1 MSMYSE
7 QMLDALSA
15 GQLDE
20 AKKLF
25 ALALRNDDD
34 DMLFSLAEEL
44 YGLGFLKQAK
54 RTYLK
59 LLDKYPDADE
69 LRTGLA
75 DVLIDEDEIDEAI
88 MYLSQITP
96 TSGAYLESLLV
107 MADLYQTEELFEA
120 SEQKLIE
127 AYSLAADEPVILFA
141 LGEFYFNMRQF
152 KDAIKYYKELLLQG
166 IKEFSR
172 VDLVSRIGVAYAQSG
187 NFDNAIGYLE
197 QIHEADMTPA
207 TEFQLG
213 FTYFQLKQYE
223 KAIPALEK
231 VIELDSQFASAYP
244 YLGQSFVEMNQLDE
258 AFRTFQQ
265 GISVDEFNEVLFRLA
280 AETAIKLDDFV
291 AGAKYFS
298 EGLAIEPDDMNL
310 VLGLSNLYLQMDK
323 DDENIELLSAYV
335 QNDEVDPQ
343 IYWNVAKSLTRVE
356 QWELARKYWHA
367 AEENFTEN
375 GDFLREAFNYAK
387 EDGNRQWALNL
398 GRKYLQLVPT
408 DYEMQE
414 EITAL
419 DDDLFN

>member
-1 MSMYSE
+1 MQNSYSE
-7 QMLDALSA
+7 QMLAALSA
-15 GQLDE
+15 GQLEE

-25 ALALRNDDD
+25 ASALRHDDD

-44 YGLGFLKQAK
+44 YGLGFLKQSK
-54 RTYLK
+54 RIYTK

-75 DVLIDEDEIDEAI
+75 DVLIDEGDIDDAI
-88 MYLSQITP
+88 MYLSQIEP
-96 TSGAYLESLLV
+96 TSAAYLESLLV

-127 AYSLAADEPVILFA
+127 ASAIAPDEPVILFA

-152 KDAIKYYKELLLQG
+152 KDAIKNYKALLMQG
-166 IKEFSR
+166 VKKFSR
-172 VDLVSRIGVAYAQSG
+172 VDIVSRIGVAYAQAG

-223 KAIPALEK
+223 KAILSLEK
-231 VIELDSQFASAYP
+231 VIDLDNQFASAYP
-244 YLGQSFVEMNQLDE
+244 YLGQAFVEINQLED
-258 AFRTFQQ
+258 ALRTFQQ
-265 GISVDEFNEVLFRLA
+265 GLAVDEFNETLFRLT

-291 AGAKYFS
+291 TGAKYYE
-298 EGLAIEPDDMNL
+298 EGLAIEPDDMSL

-323 DDENIELLSAYV
+323 DDENIALLSDYV

-343 IYWNVAKSLTRVE
+343 IYWNVAKSLTRVN
-356 QWELARKYWHA
+356 QLDLARKYWHA
-367 AEENFTEN
+367 ATDSFMDNS
-375 GDFLREAFNYAK
+375 DFLREAFTFAR
-387 EDGNRQWALNL
+387 EDGNRDWAILL
-398 GRKYLQLVPT
+398 GQQYVELMPEDLDMLDQLDMLT
-408 DYEMQE
+408 EN
-414 EITAL
+414 
-419 DDDLFN
+419 F